1 MKNAPWILGQE
12 SVCHLVV
19 PRKYNSSSKN
29 LTKPSLIQSLFL
41 KFVFFRGGR
50 FINNVFVPSGA
61 VAPREVRVRATFGG
75 DSGVGSSASVD
86 SQGRSAWTRLGG
98 EGEQEGG
105 GWAAKFNSENAERPL
120 RRSGR

>member
-12 SVCHLVV
+12 SICHLVV
-19 PRKYNSSSKN
+19 PRKYNSSSKS

-50 FINNVFVPSGA
+50 FINNVFVPSGS
-61 VAPREVRVRATFGG
+61 VPPREVRVRATFGG
-75 DSGVGSSASVD
+75 NPGVDG
-86 SQGRSAWTRLGG
+86 QGRTAWARIAGEGG
-98 EGEQEGG
+98 EQQGA
-105 GWAAKFNSENAERPL
+105 GWGVKFGSEDAGRPL